1 MNTSTDRIER
11 KILLKAPRSRVWRAL
26 SDAKEFGDWFGV
38 DFKGKT
44 FVAGKPVQGKITYPG
59 YEHLVMEVLVERVVP
74 ERLLSW
80 RWHPAAIDPA
90 VDYSQEPTTLVVF
103 ELEEVEGGTVLSV
116 VESGLDKIP
125 LNRRDTV
132 YRLNSSGWDAHMEN
146 TKNHVAKPASGAQ
159 EPFAGKLRPGLRRTG
174 G

>member
-11 KILLKAPRSRVWRAL
+11 KVLIKATRARVWRAV
-26 SDAKEFGDWFGV
+26 SDAAEFGSWFGV

-44 FVAGKPVQGKITYPG
+44 FVAGKSVQGKITYPG
-59 YEHLVMEVLVERVVP
+59 YEHLTMEVLIDQVVP

-103 ELEEVEGGTVLSV
+103 ELEEVDGGVMLSV

-125 LNRRDTV
+125 LERRATV
-132 YRLNSSGWDAHMEN
+132 LRLNSSGWDAQMEN
-146 TKNHVAKPASGAQ
+146 VRKHVAKA
-159 EPFAGKLRPGLRRTG
+159 
-174 G
+174 